1 MKSTTSKVQGTRLV
15 GDLRLEVIADHP
27 EPPKAAWPSWVK
39 DLLVRVLLSALAN
52 EVWEVWSWLLGN
64 LNLLR
69 RRLFERSQVRDCRSH
84 DPGIV
89 VAA

>member
-1 MKSTTSKVQGTRLV
+1 MKSTTSKVQGPPLV
-15 GDLRLEVIADHP
+15 GDLRLEVIVDHP
-27 EPPKAAWPSWVK
+27 EPPKAVWPRVK
-39 DLLVRVLLSALAN
+39 DLLVWLPLLVHLAN
-52 EVWEVWSWLLGN
+52 EVLELARN

-69 RRLFERSQVRDCRSH
+69 RGLFERSQVRDCRSH